1 MAQEDNLTGEALP
14 VTVFRYR
21 ARFGHFLRAEASVS
35 ALTYPVPPRTAL
47 MGMIGAVLG
56 LSKDTPQVELR
67 ESRIAV
73 CGAVPQTHWHRVKL
87 RKDPPTA
94 LSMKVKRGAKGQ
106 KNPAPEMA
114 TLNKQEWLF
123 EPDYEIFASLP
134 GTYHEEFADRIK
146 NRRWHYQPCMGLS
159 EMLADLEFVS
169 DGKATLLQP
178 GSDVLCESVA
188 CREVG
193 TSVNGRRAVEGGV
206 PLAMLPLRMPREV
219 TPERVF
225 SHANYLIERSGRPM
239 SLISDA
245 AYRVETRER
254 ETTVLFL

>member
-1 MAQEDNLTGEALP
+1 MTGETLP
-14 VTVFRYR
+14 VVVFRYQ

-56 LSKDTPQVELR
+56 LPKDAPQVELE

-73 CGAVPQTHWHRVKL
+73 CGAVPRTHWHRVKL
-87 RKDPPTA
+87 RKDPPA
-94 LSMKVKRGAKGQ
+94 PLAMKIKRGAKG
-106 KNPAPEMA
+106 NSTDERA

-123 EPDYEIFASLP
+123 KPEYETIASLP
-134 GTYHEEFADRIK
+134 ETYHKDFSERIRE
-146 NRRWHYQPCMGLS
+146 RRWHYQPCMGLS

-169 DGKATLLQP
+169 EGEANLLP
-178 GSDVLCESVA
+178 PESSILCESIV
-188 CREVG
+188 RLTEG
-193 TSVNGRRAVEGGV
+193 TSINRGRTVEGGT

-225 SHANYLIERSGRPM
+225 SHADYLIERSGSAMPM
-239 SLISDA
+239 ISDA
-245 AYRVETRER
+245 AWRIEAQERER
-254 ETTVLFL
+254 TVIFL

>member
-1 MAQEDNLTGEALP
+1 MAQGDNLTGETLP
-14 VTVFRYR
+14 VIVFHYR

-56 LSKDTPQVELR
+56 LPKDTPQVALR

-73 CGAVPQTHWHRVKL
+73 RGAVPQTHWHRVKL
-87 RKDPPTA
+87 RKDPPSA

-123 EPDYEIFASLP
+123 EPDYEIIASLP
-134 GTYHEEFADRIK
+134 GTYHEEFTDRIR

-169 DGKATLLQP
+169 DGKATLLP
-178 GSDVLCESVA
+178 PDSDVLCESVA
-188 CREVG
+188 CREEG
-193 TSVNGRRAVEGGV
+193 TSIDGKRTVEGGV

-219 TPERVF
+219 TPGRVF
-225 SHANYLIERSGRPM
+225 SHADYLIERSCRPM
-239 SLISDA
+239 PLISDA
-245 AYRVETRER
+245 AWRIEVQERER
-254 ETTVLFL
+254 TVIFL

>member
-1 MAQEDNLTGEALP
+1 MSGETLP
-14 VTVFRYR
+14 VVVFRYR
-21 ARFGHFLRAEASVS
+21 ARFGHFLKAEASVS

-67 ESRIAV
+67 ESHVAI

-87 RKDPPTA
+87 RKDPPA
-94 LSMKVKRGAKGQ
+94 PLAMKIKRGAKGQ

-123 EPDYEIFASLP
+123 EPEYEVIASFP
-134 GTYHEEFADRIK
+134 DAYHAEFSERLK
-146 NRRWHYQPCMGLS
+146 ERRWHYQPCMGLS

-169 DGKATLLQP
+169 KGEAKLLP
-178 GSDVLCESVA
+178 ESPIFCESVA
-188 CREVG
+188 RRTEG
-193 TSVNGRRAVEGGV
+193 TVVDGRRTVEGGTQ
-206 PLAMLPLRMPREV
+206 LAMLPFRMPREV

-225 SHANYLIERSGRPM
+225 SHADYLIERSGSAMPM
-239 SLISDA
+239 ISNA
-245 AYRVETRER
+245 AWKIEAE
-254 ETTVLFL
+254 ELEKTVIFL

>member
-1 MAQEDNLTGEALP
+1 LTGESLP
-14 VTVFRYR
+14 VVVFRYR

-56 LSKDTPQVELR
+56 LPKDTPQVELR
-67 ESRIAV
+67 ESHIAV

-87 RKDPPTA
+87 RKDPPAA
-94 LSMKVKRGAKGQ
+94 LAMTVKRGAKGQ

-123 EPDYEIFASLP
+123 GPEYEVIVSLP
-134 GTYHEEFADRIK
+134 SAYHEEFTDRLR

-159 EMLADLEFVS
+159 EMLADLELISEGV
-169 DGKATLLQP
+169 AELLSP
-178 GSDVLCESVA
+178 ESIVLCGSVA
-188 CREVG
+188 HSTEG
-193 TSVNGRRAVEGGV
+193 TSVDGRRTVEGGT

-225 SHANYLIERSGRPM
+225 NHADYLIERSGRPM
-239 SLISDA
+239 PLVSDRA
-245 AYRVETRER
+245 WRIEMRSGER
-254 ETTVLFL
+254 IVIFL

>member
-1 MAQEDNLTGEALP
+1 MTGETLP
-14 VTVFRYR
+14 VVVFRYR

-56 LSKDTPQVELR
+56 LPKDTPQVELG

-73 CGAVPQTHWHRVKL
+73 RGAVPQTHWHRVKL
-87 RKDPPTA
+87 RKDPPAA
-94 LSMKVKRGAKGQ
+94 LSMKIKQGAKGQ

-123 EPDYEIFASLP
+123 KPDYEIVASLP
-134 GTYHEEFADRIK
+134 GTHHGGFTDRLR

-159 EMLADLEFVS
+159 EMLADLEFICE
-169 DGKATLLQP
+169 GKATLLPP

-188 CREVG
+188 CREEG
-193 TSVNGRRAVEGGV
+193 TSINGRRAVEGGV
-206 PLAMLPLRMPREV
+206 PLAILPLRMPREV
-219 TPERVF
+219 TPGRVF

-239 SLISDA
+239 PLISDA
-245 AYRVETRER
+245 ACLVETQERER
-254 ETTVLFL
+254 TVIFL

>member
-1 MAQEDNLTGEALP
+1 LP
-14 VTVFRYR
+14 VVVFRFR

-56 LSKDTPQVELR
+56 LPKDTPQVELA

-87 RKDPPTA
+87 RKDPPSA
-94 LSMKVKRGAKGQ
+94 LAMTVKRGAQGQ

-123 EPDYEIFASLP
+123 KPEYEVPDAR
-134 GTYHEEFADRIK
+134 HEEFSERVRD
-146 NRRWHYQPCMGLS
+146 RRWRYQPCMGLS
-159 EMLADLEFVS
+159 EMLAELEFVS
-169 DGKATLLQP
+169 DGEATLFAP
-178 GSDVLCESVA
+178 DSDVLCESVA
-188 CREVG
+188 RRGEG
-193 TSVNGRRAVEGGV
+193 TSVDGRRTVEDGT

-225 SHANYLIERSGRPM
+225 SHADYLIERSGKPIP
-239 SLISDA
+239 LTTDA
-245 AYRVETRER
+245 AWKITSPERER
-254 ETTVLFL
+254 MVIFL

>member
-1 MAQEDNLTGEALP
+1 MTGETLL
-14 VTVFRYR
+14 VVVFRFR
-21 ARFGHFLRAEASVS
+21 ARLGHFLRAEASVS
-35 ALTYPVPPRTAL
+35 ALTYPAPPRTAL

-56 LSKDTPQVELR
+56 LPKDTPQVELA

-87 RKDPPTA
+87 RKDPPSA
-94 LSMKVKRGAKGQ
+94 LPMKVKRGTQGQ

-123 EPDYEIFASLP
+123 KPEYEIIASLP
-134 GTYHEEFADRIK
+134 EKYHEEFSQRVRD
-146 NRRWHYQPCMGLS
+146 RRWRFQPCMGLS

-169 DGKATLLQP
+169 DGGATHLTST
-178 GSDVLCESVA
+178 SDVLCESVA
-188 CREVG
+188 RRSEG
-193 TSVNGRRAVEGGV
+193 TSIDGSRTIESGT

-225 SHANYLIERSGRPM
+225 SHADYLIERSGKPM
-239 SLISDA
+239 PMISDA
-245 AYRVETRER
+245 AWRIEARGLER
-254 ETTVLFL
+254 TVIFL

>member
-1 MAQEDNLTGEALP
+1 MTGETLP
-14 VTVFRYR
+14 VIVFRYR

-56 LSKDTPQVELR
+56 LPKDTPQVELR

-73 CGAVPQTHWHRVKL
+73 CGTVPQTHWHRVKL

-123 EPDYEIFASLP
+123 KPDYEIIASLP
-134 GTYHEEFADRIK
+134 GAYHEEFTDRLK

-169 DGKATLLQP
+169 DGNATLLSP
-178 GSDVLCESVA
+178 DSDVLCESVA
-188 CREVG
+188 CRAEG
-193 TSVNGRRAVEGGV
+193 TSIDGRRTVEDGV

-219 TPERVF
+219 TPSRVF
-225 SHANYLIERSGRPM
+225 SHADYLIERFGRPM
-239 SLISDA
+239 PLISDVA
-245 AYRVETRER
+245 CRVEARER
-254 ETTVLFL
+254 ERTVIFL

>member
-1 MAQEDNLTGEALP
+1 MTSNTLP
-14 VTVFRYR
+14 IVVFRYR

-56 LSKDTPQVELR
+56 LPKDTPQVELR

-73 CGAVPQTHWHRVKL
+73 CGPIPQTHWHRVKL
-87 RKDPPTA
+87 RKDPPAA
-94 LSMKVKRGAKGQ
+94 LAMTVKRGAKGQ

-123 EPDYEIFASLP
+123 EPDYEIVVSLP
-134 GTYHEEFADRIK
+134 TTYQEEFTNRLRH
-146 NRRWHYQPCMGLS
+146 RRWHYQPCMGLS
-159 EMLADLEFVS
+159 EMLADLEFISEGV
-169 DGKATLLQP
+169 AELLPQE
-178 GSDVLCESVA
+178 SEVLCESVA
-188 CREVG
+188 RRTEGV
-193 TSVNGRRAVEGGV
+193 SVDGRRTVEGGA

-225 SHANYLIERSGRPM
+225 SHADYLIERSGRPM
-239 SLISDA
+239 PLASDRA
-245 AYRVETRER
+245 WRIEMHGGER
-254 ETTVLFL
+254 MVIFL

>member
-1 MAQEDNLTGEALP
+1 MAQADNLTGETLP
-14 VTVFRYR
+14 VIVFRYR

-56 LSKDTPQVELR
+56 LPKDTPQVELR

-73 CGAVPQTHWHRVKL
+73 CGAVPQRHWHRVKL
-87 RKDPPTA
+87 RKDPPAA
-94 LSMKVKRGAKGQ
+94 LSMRVKRGSTGQ

-123 EPDYEIFASLP
+123 KPDYEIVASLP
-134 GTYHEEFADRIK
+134 STYHEEFTDRLR

-169 DGKATLLQP
+169 DGKATLLP
-178 GSDVLCESVA
+178 PDSNVLCESVA
-188 CREVG
+188 RLTEG
-193 TSVNGRRAVEGGV
+193 TSINRRRTVEGGV

-219 TPERVF
+219 TSGRVF
-225 SHANYLIERSGRPM
+225 SHADYLIERSGRPM
-239 SLISDA
+239 PLISDA
-245 AYRVETRER
+245 ACRVETQERER
-254 ETTVLFL
+254 TVIFL